1 MNRYLKMLAGLKQ
14 QLLKT
19 AFRHQSLI
27 LGPSPS
33 WFAFYTIKTGTWLRR
48 PASCLRLPL
57 QLCVPL
63 ICKHD
68 LNSFGA
74 TGELAACPDAEA

>member
-1 MNRYLKMLAGLKQ
+1 MPAGLKQ

-33 WFAFYTIKTGTWLRR
+33 WFAFYSIKTDTWLRR
-48 PASCLRLPL
+48 PSILPEAAPTA
-57 QLCVPL
+57 CVPL